1 MNCREIKEQSSDY
14 LDRRLT
20 PPETALF
27 REHLRSCP
35 DCRGEV
41 EELRKTVA
49 LVGSLDEIET
59 RPDFLVQVNNKID
72 RGGLLRRCGRRLFEP
87 WRIKI
92 PLEAAALLAVTTLAL
107 YVYHRPPEFSQDGA
121 ILSQEKAMIAKQEPR
136 ERRPV
141 QSFQAPASK
150 PSPAPEAQVK
160 KEISPPSPEAGQA
173 PAERETRLSFRNNLE
188 PAAEAPATPG
198 SLAKSEKQ
206 PASPQG
212 SAAIGGTAAGI
223 NSSRQVLEWTS
234 ADVDTSL
241 RHVKAIVEEL
251 AGKIVSDHTSEDGP
265 VLAIRL
271 PRARET
277 EFYKALIRE
286 TGSDSSQIAASE
298 QRLSS
303 LQQEPRGSDA
313 VPMTRRNPGQ
323 VEKSSLKQDE
333 TVVIEL
339 RIRQKK

>member
-107 YVYHRPPEFSQDGA
+107 YVYHRPPESAQYSA
-121 ILSQEKAMIAKQEPR
+121 TLSQRTTKAPR
-136 ERRPV
+136 AELSRQQQLEGSAESPV
-141 QSFQAPASK
+141 DRLTPAPAVPEISFARSKPDAAQAPAGSDQK
-150 PSPAPEAQVK
+150 NAPRVESAARSESEARSAVGQVA
-160 KEISPPSPEAGQA
+160 EQRQRTVQAAMSPPSPKRVVVASENVGLLSNRIKSLV
-173 PAERETRLSFRNNLE
+173 PELGGRMLGERAF
-188 PAAEAPATPG
+188 
-198 SLAKSEKQ
+198 
-206 PASPQG
+206 
-212 SAAIGGTAAGI
+212 
-223 NSSRQVLEWTS
+223 
-234 ADVDTSL
+234 
-241 RHVKAIVEEL
+241 
-251 AGKIVSDHTSEDGP
+251 EDGL
-265 VLAIRL
+265 VLAIEL
-271 PRARET
+271 PQSREP
-277 EFYKALIRE
+277 ELRSALQKE
-286 TGSDSSQIAASE
+286 TGAESAEARATLESPEAAL
-298 QRLSS
+298 R
-303 LQQEPRGSDA
+303 QQPAQARSDA
-313 VPMTRRNPGQ
+313 PMLQRSRSQ
-323 VEKSSLKQDE
+323 LEKFALKDDDP
-333 TVVIEL
+333 TVIIEIH
-339 RIRQKK
+339 IRQKK